1 MAEIIFVLMLFVV
14 INSAFKLSFWK
25 WWQVGIFSLLAA
37 IFTMAMCP
45 LAILQSKTQLADYL
59 QNISALQD
67 MAILITLETLL
78 CLGFCMTRL
87 DGMFEEEG
95 SKRKWWTRLLWWYP
109 GLLIFPVLFYCLTE
123 LIFTFA
129 GVPFM
134 VTAGLL
140 ATAVFVLLPFLAL
153 LMKHLVPEPEL
164 RLEIHF
170 LVSLLICVL
179 GLLSTVNGRTVY
191 AAVSNPISLGTL
203 AIALGFF
210 VILFMV
216 GYIWNSLKFPF
227 LQKRRK
233 KGGKI

>member
-1 MAEIIFVLMLFVV
+1 MAEILFVLMLFVV

-25 WWQVGIFSLLAA
+25 WWQAGIFSLLAA
-37 IFTMAMCP
+37 IFTVAVYP

-87 DGMFEEEG
+87 DGMFEDGENR
-95 SKRKWWTRLLWWYP
+95 RKWWTKLLWWYP

-134 VTAGLL
+134 LTASLL
-140 ATAVFVLLPFLAL
+140 AVAVFVILPLLAL
-153 LMKHLVPEPEL
+153 LMKYLVPESEL

-170 LVSLLICVL
+170 LISLLICVL

-191 AAVSNPISLGTL
+191 AAVSNPINLGTL
-203 AIALGFF
+203 ALAIGIF
-210 VILFMV
+210 VILFLA

-233 KGGKI
+233 RGGKM